1 MQYKDGKNYTEFIR
15 EIVID
20 SGKDRCDIEDEC
32 KNAKKVLK
40 KILTS
45 LDMKNV
51 LYDKKYQRN
60 NKKFFPVHFQ
70 ILCKV
75 LLSQNRSRKEDF
87 IYKIN
92 HDRVEEITEEEILD
106 FCNQIRMEFK
116 NWFESLE
123 YEKKEERE
131 REKEKLDEIFN
142 EMEKCMIEDQ
152 STEEI
157 DTLESGGDFTENE
170 VSYLKKK
177 FRIRMESNIFSKD
190 LEDKIYYNSQKKKII
205 KKMHDCID
213 EELKYLL
220 NLDELDGRITLLDE
234 WKSETLDGIPLS
246 REYIGKGDYL
256 TNKEKCDILS
266 DLTKDCIDTIK
277 YNKIY
282 IDGYKKNRKK
292 DADLKFSIYK
302 KEVKADEINTFIEN
316 IFLDDEDDDVEVI
329 KRKKID

>member
-15 EIVID
+15 EIVSD
-20 SGKDRCDIEDEC
+20 SGKLVSNIDIEC
-32 KNAKKVLK
+32 KNTKRVLK

-45 LDMKNV
+45 LGMGGILNNE
-51 LYDKKYQRN
+51 KYQKD
-60 NKKFFPVHFQ
+60 NKKIFPVHFQ

-75 LLSQNRSRKEDF
+75 LLCQNRSKKEDF

-92 HDRVEEITEEEILD
+92 HERVEEITEEEIGD

-131 REKEKLDEIFN
+131 REKEELDEIFN
-142 EMEKCMIEDQ
+142 EIEECMIEDQ

-157 DTLESGGDFTENE
+157 DTLEPGGDFTENE

-190 LEDKIYYNSQKKKII
+190 LGDKIYYNSKKEKII

-213 EELKYLL
+213 EELKHLL
-220 NLDELDGRITLLDE
+220 DLDELDGRITLLDE
-234 WKSETLDGIPLS
+234 WESETLGEDIPLS
-246 REYIGKGDYL
+246 REYIGKEDYL
-256 TNKEKCDILS
+256 TNKEKCDILLN
-266 DLTKDCIDTIK
+266 LTNECIDTIK
-277 YNKIY
+277 YNEIY
-282 IDGYKKNRKK
+282 VEGYKKKRKIDK
-292 DADLKFSIYK
+292 DLDFLTYK
-302 KEVKADEINTFIEN
+302 KEVKNDERNTFFEN
-316 IFLDDEDDDVEVI
+316 IFLDDEEDEI
-329 KRKKID
+329 EG